1 MQCPEFEIRL
11 CDYLDGT
18 LDRVS
23 RQEVEEHAAACAACA
38 ALLAEARAVTAF
50 FERTPAI
57 EAPPEL
63 ATQIL
68 YRTQAARA
76 AASRAGDGWRR
87 WLQPLLAPRFVMGM
101 AMTILSLSMFA
112 RVANVEI
119 RQLQPADLS
128 PAAVW
133 TSVTGRVQQIW
144 NQGAAIY
151 ENIRLF
157 YQIATQLREAE
168 AAAEG
173 AAPAGSGGAGTSA
186 DPSRI
191 DPRQI
196 DPRRIEPVAPPGASR
211 PEPKR

>member
-23 RQEVEEHAAACAACA
+23 RQEVEQHASGCAACA
-38 ALLAEARAVTAF
+38 TLLAEARAVTAF

-57 EAPPEL
+57 EAPPDL

-68 YRTQAARA
+68 YRTQAARS

-87 WLQPLLAPRFVMGM
+87 WWQPLLAPRFVMGM

-112 RVANVEI
+112 RVANVQI

-133 TSVTGRVQQIW
+133 TNVTGRVQQIW
-144 NQGAAIY
+144 NQGAAVY

-168 AAAEG
+168 AEE
-173 AAPAGSGGAGTSA
+173 AAPTGGGGAGNSG
-186 DPSRI
+186 DR
-191 DPRQI
+191 
-196 DPRRIEPVAPPGASR
+196 RRIEPVVQPGAGR